1 MFLVALLA
9 VAVFANTFSHQFLNY
24 DDPWQVTENPY
35 VRSLSPANL
44 WHVLTRSIHHI
55 WLPTKTLSY
64 ALDYAFWG
72 LDPRGYHATNV
83 LLHVLASVL
92 VFLVARRLLRSRL
105 WAATAAVLFALH
117 PVHVEAVAWVSARKD
132 VLSTVLLMVSVL
144 AFFRWRT
151 RARASWVW
159 YGASLLAFLM
169 ASRAKPTAH
178 VLPLLLVC
186 LVRLWPEGGGPARR
200 SRLRSWWTL
209 WGTAPFFAL
218 AAVMSMVDWSLA
230 TRFGYA
236 TSEQVGRS
244 GVNLPLA
251 FWAYGWYGRLLLF
264 PLGLLPQY
272 RVSRSVGLGEPMALL
287 GVGLLLVSGGLA
299 VWALVKKRRVGA
311 PLGWYLIAVLPVCGF
326 LPISVPSP
334 VADRYL
340 YLPSVG
346 ACILAACGL
355 QALARRLGGVG
366 RRVLVGAMLVV
377 LIVFGVKTV
386 FQNQVWADSETL
398 WRSVLARDPANYN
411 AHVNLG
417 AALFERGD
425 LQGAEQHYL
434 RATEL
439 APGLLHAYRSLG
451 SIYMK
456 KGDLDAARRW
466 LTRAVVGPA
475 ANVLTRSKVTRTR
488 AKASSQLRLVE
499 QMKRAEDRLT
509 VAKAALRA
517 GKLEVAE
524 KYLRETLREQP
535 DLVEASLALS
545 ALLREDGRAGEALEV
560 VERALE
566 LSPGQ
571 ADLQLER
578 RRVLEASRDSGSTGD
593 RPE

>member
-1 MFLVALLA
+1 M
-9 VAVFANTFSHQFLNY
+9 
-24 DDPWQVTENPY
+24 
-35 VRSLSPANL
+35 
-44 WHVLTRSIHHI
+44 
-55 WLPTKTLSY
+55 
-64 ALDYAFWG
+64 
-72 LDPRGYHATNV
+72 
-83 LLHVLASVL
+83 
-92 VFLVARRLLRSRL
+92 
-105 WAATAAVLFALH
+105 
-117 PVHVEAVAWVSARKD
+117 
-132 VLSTVLLMVSVL
+132 
-144 AFFRWRT
+144 
-151 RARASWVW
+151 
-159 YGASLLAFLM
+159 
-169 ASRAKPTAH
+169 
-178 VLPLLLVC
+178 
-186 LVRLWPEGGGPARR
+186 
-200 SRLRSWWTL
+200 
-209 WGTAPFFAL
+209 
-218 AAVMSMVDWSLA
+218 
-230 TRFGYA
+230 
-236 TSEQVGRS
+236 
-244 GVNLPLA
+244 A

-264 PLGLLPQY
+264 PVGLLPQY

-355 QALARRLGGVG
+355 QALVRRLGGAG
-366 RRVLVGAMLVV
+366 RRVLVAAAVVV
-377 LIVFGVKTV
+377 LTAFGVKTV

-417 AALFERGD
+417 AALFVRGD

-466 LTRAVVGPA
+466 LIRAVVGPA

-524 KYLRETLREQP
+524 KYLRETLREQS
-535 DLVEASLALS
+535 DLAEASLALS
-545 ALLREDGRAGEALEV
+545 ALLREGGRAGEALEV

-571 ADLQLER
+571 AALQLER

-593 RPE
+593 RSE